1 MIGAAKLQIIYDMK
15 LFEALNFYREPIKR
29 LVMAGFKPED
39 CEFLGLY
46 EDYLSMQNEGG
57 KKEWM
62 VAVLSEKYGISK
74 RQVYYKI
81 KHFETDCTKCA
92 V

>member
-1 MIGAAKLQIIYDMK
+1 MK

-39 CEFLGLY
+39 CKYLDLY
-46 EDYLSMQNEGG
+46 TEYMDMRNRGG
-57 KKEWM
+57 KTTWA
-62 VAVLSEKYGISK
+62 VALLSEKYAVSERK
-74 RQVYYKI
+74 VYNII
-81 KHFETDCTKCA
+81 KHFETDCTPRA

>member
-1 MIGAAKLQIIYDMK
+1 MIGGAKVQIISGMQ
-15 LFEALNFYREPIKR
+15 LFEAIKFNRETLNR
-29 LVMAGFKPED
+29 LISAGFKPED
-39 CEFLGLY
+39 CAFLGLY
-46 EDYLSMQNEGG
+46 EDYLTMQCEGG

-62 VAVLSEKYGISK
+62 VTVLAEKYGISK

-81 KHFETDCTKCA
+81 KHFETDCTRCA